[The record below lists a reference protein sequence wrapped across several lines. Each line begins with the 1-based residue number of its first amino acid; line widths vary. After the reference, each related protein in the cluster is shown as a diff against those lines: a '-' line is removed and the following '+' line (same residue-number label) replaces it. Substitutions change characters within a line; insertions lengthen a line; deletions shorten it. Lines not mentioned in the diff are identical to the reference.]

1 MIWKGKTRVLP
12 KTAYKKLSSSE
23 DVRGIMAIEVSHR
36 LRLLFP
42 FPSRQ
47 IRAVKAELQSYL
59 SELLEPFQIT
69 CQIIKAHS
77 NQWWDIIIHGSEES
91 IPLGIN
97 LLKSEVGLLTSV
109 SDIQEGEIRLG
120 RLVTPT
126 QFGFGWFVDVG
137 VRPRKDVL
145 LPLHELRKSLNGCS
159 DMSLREITEQLG
171 FINGLP
177 LVVEITGKRFFSEDN
192 LEIEARLEDR
202 WTSKINSWISGEN
215 EWLIVLGTFRNR
227 ILHALRSSQ
236 HFRDLVAMETFDPL
250 SHVLFFQPSTR
261 SSGLI
266 PRLGPHLK
274 GARLGSGRPITAE
287 NI

>member
-1 MIWKGKTRVLP
+1 M
-12 KTAYKKLSSSE
+12 
-23 DVRGIMAIEVSHR
+23 DIEVSRR

-47 IRAVKAELQSYL
+47 LRAVKAELQTYL
-59 SELLEPFQIT
+59 SELLEPFHSS
-69 CQIIKAHS
+69 CQIVKAHS
-77 NQWWDIIIHGSEES
+77 NQWWDVVINGPKES
-91 IPLGIN
+91 IPIVIN
-97 LLKSEVGLLTSV
+97 LLKTEVGLLTSA
-109 SDIQEGEIRLG
+109 SSIRKGDVRMG

-137 VRPRKDVL
+137 IRPRKDVL
-145 LPLHELRKSLNGCS
+145 LPLHTLRKTIHGCS
-159 DMSLREITEQLG
+159 GLSLREITEQLG
-171 FINGLP
+171 FIDGFP
-177 LVVEITGKRFFSEDN
+177 LLVEVVEKKVFSESN
-192 LEIEARLEDR
+192 VEIEANLDHR
-202 WTSKINSWISGEN
+202 WITKINSWISGTN

-236 HFRDLVAMETFDPL
+236 HFRDLTGIETIDPL
-250 SHVLFFQPSTR
+250 SHILFFQPSTR

-274 GARLGSGRPITAE
+274 GARLGSGRPLKVE